1 MLLAQGWK
9 QAQVH
14 VLMLSRIQQPGQPD
28 MWPPQPPSE
37 RWQIY
42 RGTYNPPVQ
51 TYKDAAWTFLDSRE
65 SVGELL
71 YAVVLPEMLLWED
84 GDQQAKSLQAVLQ
97 HIYAEFQKIAQYVE
111 QAVSAAPVD
120 RSVSPLTMGHGVY
133 VPEVADGHVF
143 ANADEAFDYV
153 SSRSRANNYPPSWHP
168 DNDEPPF

>member
-51 TYKDAAWTFLDSRE
+51 TYKDAAWTFLDSRD
-65 SVGELL
+65 SIGELL

-84 GDQQAKSLQAVLQ
+84 GDQQAKSLQSVLE
-97 HIYAEFQKIAQYVE
+97 HIYGEFKKISQYVE
-111 QAVSAAPVD
+111 QAVSVPSIAGVA
-120 RSVSPLTMGHGVY
+120 PLTVGTHGV
-133 VPEVADGHVF
+133 VPLTVGPIYPDQMDAFAAVNAGYAD
-143 ANADEAFDYV
+143 
-153 SSRSRANNYPPSWHP
+153 
-168 DNDEPPF
+168 DEPSDRPAF